1 MPELENQ
8 TKQFLTYCQY
18 QRKLSQSTLRSY
30 GFDLQLFSKYLTSLD
45 PPITQCDQVDRHVLQ
60 GYTAHL
66 SSQHAVKTVKRKIAC
81 IRSFYNYLEEE
92 GIFEENPFYRYK
104 LRIKEGFRLP
114 NVMTLQE
121 LSKVLEAAYQNV
133 PIEAIRKA
141 YGRKKPLPL
150 ASEEFLALRDFTIL
164 EILFAG
170 GLRVSELCSLRFEDV
185 SMLRSSPVSNTAA
198 KTVAGTYDLPENIRL
213 MVHGKGNKE
222 RTIYLED
229 SEVKKALTVYLEL
242 RRRVAKEVS
251 TLFLSKFAAPLS
263 TQAVRNLVTK
273 YASMAGLE
281 RTITP
286 HVFRHTFASLL
297 HEEGV
302 DIKFI
307 QDFLG
312 HSSISTTQIYVHTSS
327 AKKRQILSTMHPRK
341 KLEIHG
347 SGGA

>member
-8 TKQFLTYCQY
+8 TKQFLNYCQH
-18 QRKLSQSTLRSY
+18 QRKLSASTLRSY

-45 PPITQCDQVDRHVLQ
+45 PPVTQCDQVDRTVLQ
-60 GYTAHL
+60 GYTAYL
-66 SSQHAVKTVKRKIAC
+66 SSRHAVKTVKRKIAC
-81 IRSFYNYLEEE
+81 IRSFFNYLEEE

-121 LSKVLEAAYQNV
+121 LAKVLEAAYQNLPV
-133 PIEAIRKA
+133 EAIRKA
-141 YGRKKPLPL
+141 YGRKKPLSL
-150 ASEEFLALRDFTIL
+150 ASEEFIALRDFTIL

-170 GLRVSELCSLRFEDV
+170 GLRVSELCALRFEDV
-185 SMLRSSPVSNTAA
+185 S
-198 KTVAGTYDLPENIRL
+198 GDQEHIRL

-229 SEVKKALTVYLEL
+229 PEVKKALTVYLDL
-242 RRRVAKEVS
+242 RRRVAKDVP
-251 TLFLSKFAAPLS
+251 TLFLSKFAVPLS

-273 YASMAGLE
+273 YAALAGLD

>member
-8 TKQFLTYCQY
+8 TKQFLNYCQH

-45 PPITQCDQVDRHVLQ
+45 PPVTQCDQVDRHVLQ
-60 GYTAHL
+60 DYTAYL
-66 SSQHAVKTVKRKIAC
+66 SSHHAVKTVKRKIAC

-133 PIEAIRKA
+133 PVEAIRKA
-141 YGRKKPLPL
+141 YGRKKPLSL
-150 ASEEFLALRDFTIL
+150 ASEEFIALRDFTIL

-170 GLRVSELCSLRFEDV
+170 GLRVSELCALRFEDV
-185 SMLRSSPVSNTAA
+185 S
-198 KTVAGTYDLPENIRL
+198 GDQEHIRL

-229 SEVKKALTVYLEL
+229 TEVKKVLTVYLDL
-242 RRRVAKEVS
+242 RRRVAKDVP
-251 TLFLSKFAAPLS
+251 TLFLSKFAVPLS

-273 YASMAGLE
+273 YAALAGLD